1 MKKHFLIPATLLFCA
16 AFAGLFASCSKYYGE
31 PTTMNYSINGTYTK
45 LDVSHAFD
53 VTVSDEVTEAV
64 VTVPEDLHSKLK
76 LKVKDGTLY
85 IGFTSN
91 WIVTSGE
98 CSVILPRNL
107 QLKDLELSGA
117 STFHGD
123 LQGLSSDIEI
133 SGASEFYG
141 NVLAADVDF
150 EVSGASKADCMV
162 SADKVDLDLSGASD
176 IVFRGACTG
185 TMDIDV
191 SGSSDLHAS
200 QFDTDAVTGSLSGS
214 SDADVT
220 VCSRIAVSVSG
231 SSRLT
236 YGAAS
241 PACNVTFACTTSGAS
256 TITPR

>member
-1 MKKHFLIPATLLFCA
+1 MKKHILIPAVLLA

-31 PTTMNYSINGTYTK
+31 PTTMNYTIDGSYTK

-53 VTVSDEVTEAV
+53 VTVSDDVTEAV
-64 VTVPEDLHSKLK
+64 VTVPEELHSKLK

-85 IGFTSN
+85 IGFTSS
-91 WIVTSGE
+91 WIVTSDD
-98 CSVILPRNL
+98 CTVVLPRNL

-117 STFHGD
+117 SSFRGN
-123 LQGLSSDIEI
+123 LQGASSDIEL
-133 SGASEFYG
+133 SGASDFYG
-141 NVLAADVDF
+141 SVLAAEVDF

-162 SADKVDLDLSGASD
+162 SADEVDADISGASK
-176 IVFRGACTG
+176 VTLQGACIG

-191 SGSSDLHAS
+191 SGASDRNARL
-200 QFDTDAVTGSLSGS
+200 FDTDAVVGELSGS

-220 VCSRIAVSVSG
+220 VCSRIAVAVSG

-241 PACNVTFACTTSGAS
+241 PACSVTFACTTSGSS

>member
-1 MKKHFLIPATLLFCA
+1 MKKQSLRIAVLFFCA
-16 AFAGLFASCSKYYGE
+16 AFAGMFASCSKYYGE
-31 PTTMNYSINGTYTK
+31 PTTEHYAINGNYTK

-53 VTVSDEVTEAV
+53 VTVSDDVTDAV

-76 LKVKDGTLY
+76 LKVTDGTLY
-85 IGFTSN
+85 IGFTSG
-91 WIVTSGE
+91 WIVSSDD
-98 CSVILPRNL
+98 CSVILPRNM

-117 STFHGD
+117 SSFHGN
-123 LQGLSSDIEI
+123 LQGASSDIEL

-141 NVLAADVDF
+141 TVLAADVDF

-162 SADKVDLDLSGASD
+162 SADKVDADISGASK
-176 IVFRGACTG
+176 VTLQGACIG

-191 SGSSDLHAS
+191 SGASDLNAS
-200 QFDTDAVTGSLSGS
+200 QFDTDVVTGKLSGS

-220 VCSRIAVSVSG
+220 VCSRISVAVSG

-241 PACNVTFACTTSGAS
+241 PACSITFDCTTSGSS